1 MPLKQGSS
9 DKVIQ
14 ENIKCILEKNGCG
27 YDPPYKD
34 PSKEEYTPAQAAAIA
49 YAKAGKRNNVGK
61 KTSASKKAKG
71 VEDRKLK
78 TPGNGKAK
86 PDKPQGK
93 KEEKGKPG
101 QNIKVPDGWKVQEP
115 GGKANTSKKNQEP
128 EPKPSAT
135 PEPKAP
141 QAPPPSPSKKSD
153 TKVPDGWNV
162 KQPSTNNTNQPT
174 PTKEDS
180 QQPPSSTNNQSSS
193 SPGSFKASD
202 QFGFKIPHPEPGFDA
217 ENEFENS
224 TGRIV
229 AQGAMGVVKFSDD
242 EKVALKKG
250 QIGQNEALAIKTL
263 EKSGVTPKFLGAVIK
278 GKGMTVG
285 SGLGAHVKEAEGYI
299 GMERMIGKPAGAQM
313 YSAKPPLRKAM
324 AKEYLRVRK
333 EIHTRGVA
341 HNDMH
346 GNNFFYNPDTG
357 TGGVIDFGLAQISY
371 RAALVEAL
379 GTFNG
384 RDWQADRVLSNLQGN
399 LNIRELDAIKANIQ
413 SVQNDL
419 DKMLGHSIYL
429 EIRSD
434 EEDFD
439 DYLDISE
446 EQAKEFIKRIYS

>member
-14 ENIKCILEKNGCG
+14 ENIKCILDKNGCG

-86 PDKPQGK
+86 PGKSQGK

-101 QNIKVPDGWKVQEP
+101 ENIKVPDGWKVQEP
-115 GGKANTSKKNQEP
+115 GGKADTSKKNQEP
-128 EPKPSAT
+128 ESKPSAA
-135 PEPKAP
+135 PESKTP
-141 QAPPPSPSKKSD
+141 QAPPSSGKKPD

-162 KQPSTNNTNQPT
+162 KQPSANPSSPPPQNSKT
-174 PTKEDS
+174 PT
-180 QQPPSSTNNQSSS
+180 QQPPDKTDQSSS
-193 SPGSFKASD
+193 SNSFKASD
-202 QFGFKIPHPEPGFDA
+202 QFGFKIPHPEPGFDV

-224 TGRIV
+224 PGRVV
-229 AQGAMGVVKFSDD
+229 AQGAMGAVKFSDD
-242 EKVALKKG
+242 GKVALKKG

-263 EKSGVTPKFLGAVIK
+263 EKSGVAPRFLGAIIK
-278 GKGMTVG
+278 GKGKTVS

-299 GMERMIGKPAGAQM
+299 GMEKMMGKPAGAQM

-346 GNNFFYNPDTG
+346 GNNFFYDPDTG
-357 TGGVIDFGLAQISY
+357 TGGLVDFGLAQVSY

-399 LNIRELDAIKANIQ
+399 LNIRELDAVKANIQ
-413 SVQNDL
+413 SVQDDL
-419 DKMLGHSIYL
+419 DKMLGHSVYL